1 MRLVNE
7 INTRMSKKNKNQIEG
22 IENVEE
28 VLGRTE
34 QFIENNQKTITYV
47 VGFIIII
54 VLGYFGYNNYIYKPK
69 VAEASASM
77 FQAERYF
84 EQDSMRLALYG
95 DGNNYGFLYI
105 LDEYSGTPSANLAN
119 YYSGIAFLNIGEYDK
134 AIRHLGSFSSD
145 DIILSTIAQGAIG
158 DALVQKGEIEK
169 GAKQYMKAALNKKD
183 KLNVPVI
190 LMKAGIAFE
199 EIGKYDKAL
208 IAYKMIQSNY
218 SKSREARMIE
228 KYISKAEVL
237 AKK

>member
-1 MRLVNE
+1 
-7 INTRMSKKNKNQIEG
+7 
-22 IENVEE
+22 
-28 VLGRTE
+28 
-34 QFIENNQKTITYV
+34 
-47 VGFIIII
+47 
-54 VLGYFGYNNYIYKPK
+54 
-69 VAEASASM
+69 
-77 FQAERYF
+77 
-84 EQDSMRLALYG
+84 MRLALYG